1 MIHQDTL
8 LVMLV
13 RLVERVPEPPP
24 PAKRKRGRP
33 RVYPERLFLKALV
46 IMIIRNLQKM
56 HELLTVLEEETP
68 EVQKLRLLLMEK
80 GRYPSRR
87 T

>member
-1 MIHQDTL
+1 MIHEDTL
-8 LVMLV
+8 LVTLV
-13 RLVERVPEPPP
+13 RLVDRIPEPPP

-46 IMIIRNLQKM
+46 IMVIRNLHKV
-56 HELLTVLEEETP
+56 HELLTVLEEDTP
-68 EVQKLRLLLMEK
+68 EMQKLRLLLMEK